1 MKTRCF
7 DALLHFSGQGLAQ
20 PLSIRLVF
28 QAITVPASFTIYEQ
42 IKGPKSGRCLARVC
56 LRQLLSLKWK
66 DRFEVEE
73 KDAKRVLGKGIV
85 LDPFSPKIK
94 GTETEKRISFLR
106 HLLGNE
112 RSMILALCQEKGIQG
127 LKERELR
134 DFCCLSAAS
143 LQLLS
148 QDLEERGKIRIL
160 SFSPLFLLSQESF
173 HFICQKII
181 SFLSQYHQ
189 KHPEE
194 RGVTSERIERR
205 FALPRQ
211 ILRLALKSLAH
222 EGKIRE
228 LGNLVALSSFELAL
242 MPEEQKI
249 MERLE
254 EMCFKGKLCSVSLK
268 DIRLKFHLSPRKL
281 EKLLSFLIERKK
293 VVQGREGFFLHSRWL
308 DDVISN
314 IRELGKRELTVSD
327 FKKMTGLSRKYA
339 IPLLELLDEMQVT
352 RRKGPSREIL

>member
-1 MKTRCF
+1 MRLEFPSRAKKEK
-7 DALLHFSGQGLAQ
+7 
-20 PLSIRLVF
+20 PLKKKKVKMEGEKAPRL
-28 QAITVPASFTIYEQ
+28 
-42 IKGPKSGRCLARVC
+42 KKS
-56 LRQLLSLKWK
+56 
-66 DRFEVEE
+66 
-73 KDAKRVLGKGIV
+73 
-85 LDPFSPKIK
+85 
-94 GTETEKRISFLR
+94 EKRLIE
-106 HLLGNE
+106 E
-112 RSMILALCQEKGIQG
+112 RIEIAESEQEAMSAIKE
-127 LKERELR
+127 KERK
-134 DFCCLSAAS
+134 
-143 LQLLS
+143 
-148 QDLEERGKIRIL
+148 EE
-160 SFSPLFLLSQESF
+160 
-173 HFICQKII
+173 
-181 SFLSQYHQ
+181 
-189 KHPEE
+189 EE

-205 FALPRQ
+205 FALARQ
-211 ILRLALKSLAH
+211 ILRLALKTLAH

-254 EMCFKGKLCSVSLK
+254 EMCFKGKLRSVSLK
-268 DIRLKFHLSPRKL
+268 DIRLKFHLSPKKL